1 MTIRKREFFMITRNS
16 VRTIIHAMGLT
27 VMGML
32 PVSALADNPM
42 VIREVKHDRSQP
54 LRDLAASVQS
64 VALPAKQT
72 PFPQRTGAAITSSQ
86 PDPVVQVLSGAP
98 VNVSVGLNFDGLSA
112 ADTVASGGPFV
123 PPDTNGAVGAT
134 QFVEWVNATFEVFD
148 KTTGATVMGPTPGNA
163 FWKGF
168 GGTCETHN
176 DGDIIIQY
184 DKAAGRWF
192 AAQPVFSSPFL
203 YCVGVSTTSDAT
215 GSYNRYAFSFPAGAF
230 PDYPKVGVWPDGY
243 YATFNIFSPSF
254 AGAMAC
260 AYDRTNMLTGNSA
273 TAICFQQSK
282 SVGSLLPS
290 DLDSKTPPSP
300 GEPNF
305 LVDLADSTHLNLFQ
319 FHVDFANPSN
329 SSFSG
334 PTLIGV
340 APFSDLCARATDRAC
355 IPQPSPGEKVDSLGD
370 RLMYRLAYR
379 NFGDHESL
387 VATHSIEGGA
397 LSGVRWYEIRNP
409 GSSPFLFQQG
419 TAVDPNVD
427 YWMGSIAM
435 DEAGNM
441 ALGFSVSSDSVDPS
455 VAVVGRIP
463 SDPLNTMEAP
473 LFLVH
478 GTGVQV
484 NSFKRWGDYSSMS
497 VDPQD
502 GCTFWYSQEYY
513 KTTGAFNWS
522 TRIASFKFD
531 SCR

>member
-1 MTIRKREFFMITRNS
+1 MISRNS
-16 VRTIIHAMGLT
+16 VRTIFRAMCLT
-27 VMGML
+27 VMGTL

-42 VIREVKHDRSQP
+42 VIHEVKHDRSQP
-54 LRDLAASVQS
+54 LRDLAASAQS
-64 VALPAKQT
+64 VPSAAQQT

-86 PDPVVQVLSGAP
+86 PDPAAHVPSGAQ
-98 VNVSVGLNFDGLSA
+98 VSVRVGLNFDGLSA

-134 QFVEWVNATFEVFD
+134 QFVEWVNVTFEVFD
-148 KTTGATVMGPTPGNA
+148 KATG

-184 DKAAGRWF
+184 DKSAGRWV
-192 AAQPVFSSPFL
+192 AAQPVFSPPFL
-203 YCVGVSTTSDAT
+203 YCVAVSTTSDAT
-215 GSYNRYAFSFPAGAF
+215 GSYNRYAFSLPAGAF

-243 YATFNIFSPSF
+243 YVSFNIFSPSF
-254 AGAMAC
+254 AGALAC
-260 AYDRTNMLTGNSA
+260 AYDRSNMLAGNPA
-273 TAICFQQSK
+273 TAICFQEPK

-290 DLDSKTPPSP
+290 DLDSKAPPPP

-305 LVDLADSTHLNLFQ
+305 FVDLADSTHLNLFR

-334 PTLIGV
+334 PSLIGV
-340 APFSDLCARATDRAC
+340 APFSELCARATDRAC
-355 IPQPSPGEKVDSLGD
+355 IPQPSPGERVDSLGD

-387 VATHSIEGGA
+387 VATHSVEGGA
-397 LSGVRWYEIRNP
+397 FSGVRWYEIRNP

-419 TAVDPNVD
+419 TVVDPSLD

-435 DEAGNM
+435 DKAGNI

-473 LFLVH
+473 LFLVN

-497 VDPQD
+497 VDPED

-513 KTTGAFNWS
+513 KTTGGFNWS
-522 TRIASFKFD
+522 TRIAAFKFD
-531 SCR
+531 SCKTQGE